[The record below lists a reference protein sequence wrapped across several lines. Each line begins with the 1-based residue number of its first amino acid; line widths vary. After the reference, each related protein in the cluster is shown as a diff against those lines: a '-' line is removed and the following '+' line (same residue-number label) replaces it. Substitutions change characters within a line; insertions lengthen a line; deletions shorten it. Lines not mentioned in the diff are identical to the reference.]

1 MCNHLSNCY
10 LLSALKMSGVW
21 DHREKENQDSHYH
34 GEMIFTVAWAVET
47 EKKKKGNQIH
57 YQDSFIWQ

>member
-1 MCNHLSNCY
+1 
-10 LLSALKMSGVW
+10 MSGVW

-47 EKKKKGNQIH
+47 EKKKKVIK
-57 YQDSFIWQ
+57 FITKTALSGSECYE